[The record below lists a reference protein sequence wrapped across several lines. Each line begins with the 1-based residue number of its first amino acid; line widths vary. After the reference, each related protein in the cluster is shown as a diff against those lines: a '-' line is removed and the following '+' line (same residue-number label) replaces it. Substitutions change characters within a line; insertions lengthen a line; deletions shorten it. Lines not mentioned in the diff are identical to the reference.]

1 MLHGTSLFKRVNDQ
15 GGRMSQ
21 EQIFWKLDKTQDE
34 DVSQFLKSDS
44 AQKVVVLGKRKQ
56 KEALILF
63 ENNFKDK
70 EPKKRL
76 KTG

>member
-1 MLHGTSLFKRVNDQ
+1 
-15 GGRMSQ
+15 MSQ